1 VRRVRDVDPDPHQEA
16 AAYAADVGASLYY
29 PQPVLSP
36 FSRTRLLQLAAT
48 AVGVLLVEPRAAL
61 ARVRA
66 PSVAKLSVR
75 NVGRGY
81 HGDRRF
87 FASVSPGVRG
97 RDRASIRFSL
107 DRPATVRL
115 EALRTALRQRT
126 VVWHLEQQLQAG
138 VNRIWWKPD
147 PKLPVG
153 SYVMRLTVE
162 DDVGNR
168 KVYGGRRPATPVRSV
183 TPVVRVLGVEA
194 AFEKRSYAPGEMA
207 ALTITADCERLTL
220 QFLACGTESE
230 YTDRTDEMRGHPIGP
245 PLSYGWK
252 RKRSAP
258 STIAIPLPAWAS
270 GVYAAKLTTEDGRTG
285 FAPLIL
291 RPAAL
296 GTVRQAVVM
305 PTNTWQAYNFDDA
318 DGDGWGDT
326 WYAGGNPPVR
336 LNRPYRQRGTPPWFR
351 RSDVPFLKFVRQTG
365 RTPDFLAE
373 DDLEAIPSG
382 DELRRLYDLVVFPGH
397 TEYVTQQA
405 YDVVQRFRDLGGRLI
420 FLSANNFFWKVDKQ
434 GQWMRRVKLW
444 RDLGRPESALL
455 GVQYRANDNGSK
467 QGVYSILDA
476 AAAPWLFEGT
486 GLVNGGTL
494 GEMVGGYGI
503 EIDATTPLSPPGTKV
518 LARIPDLFGPGLN
531 GEMTYYETEAG
542 ARVFSAGS
550 LDFGGSI
557 TFQPVWRM
565 LENLWRHMA

>member
-1 VRRVRDVDPDPHQEA
+1 VHA
-16 AAYAADVGASLYY
+16 L
-29 PQPVLSP
+29 
-36 FSRTRLLQLAAT
+36 SRTRLLRLAAT
-48 AVGVLLVEPRAAL
+48 AVGILLVEPRAAL
-61 ARVRA
+61 ARARA

-97 RDRASIRFSL
+97 RDRASIRFLL

-126 VVWHLEQQLQAG
+126 VVWHLEQQLPAG
-138 VNRIWWKPD
+138 ANRIWWKPD

-162 DDVGNR
+162 DDIGNR
-168 KVYGGRRPATPVRSV
+168 KVYGGRRPATPARSV
-183 TPVVRVLGVEA
+183 TPVVRVVGVEA
-194 AFEKRSYAPGEMA
+194 AFEKRSYAPGETA

-258 STIAIPLPAWAS
+258 YTIAIPVPAWAS
-270 GVYAAKLTTEDGRTG
+270 GVYAAKLTTADGRAG

-291 RPAAL
+291 RPAVL
-296 GTVRQAVVM
+296 GTARQAVVM

-365 RTPDFLAE
+365 RAPDFLAE
-373 DDLEAIPSG
+373 DDLEVFPSG

-397 TEYVTQQA
+397 TEYVTQQ
-405 YDVVQRFRDLGGRLI
+405 RMTSS
-420 FLSANNFFWKVDKQ
+420 SA
-434 GQWMRRVKLW
+434 
-444 RDLGRPESALL
+444 SAT
-455 GVQYRANDNGSK
+455 S
-467 QGVYSILDA
+467 A
-476 AAAPWLFEGT
+476 AA
-486 GLVNGGTL
+486 
-494 GEMVGGYGI
+494 
-503 EIDATTPLSPPGTKV
+503 
-518 LARIPDLFGPGLN
+518 
-531 GEMTYYETEAG
+531 
-542 ARVFSAGS
+542 
-550 LDFGGSI
+550 
-557 TFQPVWRM
+557 
-565 LENLWRHMA
+565 

>member
-1 VRRVRDVDPDPHQEA
+1 M
-16 AAYAADVGASLYY
+16 AS
-29 PQPVLSP
+29 
-36 FSRTRLLQLAAT
+36 FSRARLLQLGALAAGT
-48 AVGVLLVEPRAAL
+48 LFADPRAAL

-66 PSVAKLSVR
+66 PSLAKVSVR
-75 NVGRGY
+75 NIGARY
-81 HGDRRF
+81 RGDRRF

-107 DRPATVRL
+107 DRPATVRI

-126 VVWHLEQQLQAG
+126 VVWQVEQQLPAG
-138 VNRIWWKPD
+138 ANRIWWKPD
-147 PKLPVG
+147 SKLPVG

-162 DDVGNR
+162 DDDGNR
-168 KVYGGRRPATPVRSV
+168 KTYGGRRAAKAASST

-194 AFEKRSYAPGEMA
+194 AFEKRSYAPGETA
-207 ALTITADCERLTL
+207 VLTVSADCERLTL

-230 YTDRTDEMRGHPIGP
+230 YTDRTDEMRGHPFGP

-258 STIAIPLPAWAS
+258 NTITIPVPAWPS
-270 GVYAAKLTTEDGRTG
+270 GVYAVKLTTEDGRMG

-296 GTVRQAVVM
+296 GTARQAVVM

-365 RTPDFLAE
+365 KTPDFLAE
-373 DDLEAIPSG
+373 DDLEAFPSG

-420 FLSANNFFWKVDKQ
+420 FLSANNFFWKVEKN

-444 RDLGRPESALL
+444 RDLGRPEAALL

-467 QGVYSILDA
+467 QGVYTIVDT

-486 GLVNGGTL
+486 GLANGAPL

-503 EIDATTPLSPPGTKV
+503 EIDATSPVSPPGTRV
-518 LARIPDLFGPGLN
+518 LARISDLYGPGLTA
-531 GEMTYYETEAG
+531 EMTYYETEAG
-542 ARVFSAGS
+542 SRVFSAGA

-557 TFQPVWRM
+557 TFQPVWQM
-565 LENLWRHMA
+565 LENLWRHMTSA

>member
-1 VRRVRDVDPDPHQEA
+1 MTPLTR
-16 AAYAADVGASLYY
+16 S
-29 PQPVLSP
+29 
-36 FSRTRLLQLAAT
+36 RLLQLAGLA
-48 AVGVLLVEPRAAL
+48 AGAFLVDPRAAL

-66 PSVAKLSVR
+66 PSAAKLSVR
-75 NVGRGY
+75 NVGRRY
-81 HGDRRF
+81 SGDRRY
-87 FASVSPGVRG
+87 FASVSPGVKG
-97 RDRASIRFSL
+97 RDRASIRFLL

-126 VVWHLEQQLQAG
+126 VVWQSEQQLPAG
-138 VNRIWWKPD
+138 RNRIWWKPD

-162 DDVGNR
+162 DDAGNR
-168 KVYGGRRPATPVRSV
+168 KTYGGRRPATPSRST
-183 TPVVRVLGVEA
+183 TPVIRVLGVEA
-194 AFEKRSYAPGEMA
+194 AFEKRSYAPGEPVQ
-207 ALTITADCERLTL
+207 LTITADCERLTL

-245 PLSYGWK
+245 PLSFGWK

-258 STIAIPLPAWAS
+258 YTVTLTAPSWPS
-270 GVYAAKLTTEDGRTG
+270 GVYAAKLTTEDGRLG

-291 RPAAL
+291 RPVAL
-296 GTVRQAVVM
+296 GTSRQAVVM
-305 PTNTWQAYNFDDA
+305 PTNTWQAYNFDDS

-326 WYAGGNPPVR
+326 WYAGGTPPVR

-365 RTPDFLAE
+365 KMPDFLAE
-373 DDLEAIPSG
+373 DDLEAFPSG

-420 FLSANNFFWKVDKQ
+420 FLSANNFFWRVDKS

-444 RDLGRPESALL
+444 RDLGRPESALI
-455 GVQYRANDNGSK
+455 GVQYRANDNGSR
-467 QGVYSILDA
+467 QGPFTILDA
-476 AAAPWLFEGT
+476 AGAPWLFAGT
-486 GLVNGGTL
+486 GLQNGSTL
-494 GEMVGGYGI
+494 GQMVGGYGI
-503 EIDATTPLSPPGTKV
+503 EIDAATQFSPPGTRV
-518 LARIPDLFGPGLN
+518 LARIPDLMGPGLS
-531 GEMTYYETEAG
+531 GEMSYYETAAG
-542 ARVFSAGS
+542 ARVFAAGV

-557 TFQPVWRM
+557 TFQPVWQM
-565 LENLWRHMA
+565 LENLWRHLTSP